1 MERKGKKN
9 GDMITYQLSA
19 KSNLYVFFFCF
30 KKSQADPFNLNYP
43 ESLLDINFM
52 VPLYRQTIIHFLEKK
67 KVEEDALGNQANGN
81 KIVTS

>member
-9 GDMITYQLSA
+9 GEMITYQLSA
-19 KSNLYVFFFCF
+19 KSNLYVFFYF
-30 KKSQADPFNLNYP
+30 KKSQADPFHLNYP
-43 ESLLDINFM
+43 ESLLDIHFM

-67 KVEEDALGNQANGN
+67 NEEEDVLGNQANGN